1 MSKKSIVR
9 DKFIKMVDE
18 FQKDKRLT
26 EYDMFE
32 LCKDYIAYNYSS
44 DESVYNKKWKE
55 NDTSWTD
62 SWWNQIW
69 KNDKRN

>member
-44 DESVYNKKWKE
+44 DESVYNKK
-55 NDTSWTD
+55 
-62 SWWNQIW
+62 
-69 KNDKRN
+69 